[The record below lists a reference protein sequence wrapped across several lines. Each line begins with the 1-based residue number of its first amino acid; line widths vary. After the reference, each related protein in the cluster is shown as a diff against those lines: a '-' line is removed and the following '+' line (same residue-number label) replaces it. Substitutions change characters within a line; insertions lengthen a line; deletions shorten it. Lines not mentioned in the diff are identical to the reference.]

1 MQRLPMLLAVSALL
15 TTVSLPW
22 EAEAMVPAIAAQIR
36 AVVQTVKPVEPAACR
51 GWGEHCPPGY
61 VWNGR
66 RCVPC

>member
-1 MQRLPMLLAVSALL
+1 MHRISILLAVAALL
-15 TTVSLPW
+15 STSLAW
-22 EAEAMVPAIAAQIR
+22 EAGATVPSIAAQVR
-36 AVVQTVKPVEPAACR
+36 AVVQTIKPVERAACR